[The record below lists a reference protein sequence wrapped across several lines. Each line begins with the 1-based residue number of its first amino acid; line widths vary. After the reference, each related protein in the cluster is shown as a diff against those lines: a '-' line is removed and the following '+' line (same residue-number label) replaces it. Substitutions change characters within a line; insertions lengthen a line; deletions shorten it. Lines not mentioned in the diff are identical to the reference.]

1 MLYIC
6 LKHSKLNR
14 KKSIPDYFVNKK
26 NSIIQILFTCVFAYF
41 FILLYD
47 PFKSSQWYQLEK
59 SEFAFYLFFV
69 VLIGMTVVVISRII
83 LFKVYKKKKRIS
95 ILFYITM
102 IALEILF
109 MAGIYCLLEKLLI
122 KGPRSIESLYV
133 VAIQNSTLILLIPY
147 TISLL
152 FFSWQA
158 NKNILEKTL
167 NKHLKLKEK
176 NHLFFHDENDK
187 MKYSIDAADVLYLKS
202 SDNYVKIYYLN
213 NQEIENFMLRT
224 NLKKLEEDEN
234 IFPLIRCHRS
244 YMINAAKVKVIRRSA
259 RGLRA
264 QLNFKNIQIPL
275 GEKYKNAVLQCL
287 QPSKQKKFKY

>member
-59 SEFAFYLFFV
+59 TEFAFYLFFV
-69 VLIGMTVVVISRII
+69 VLIGMGVVVISRLI
-83 LFKVYKKKKRIS
+83 LFQMYNKQKRIS
-95 ILFYITM
+95 IPFYVAM
-102 IALEILF
+102 IVLEILF
-109 MAGIYCLLEKLLI
+109 MAGIYCLLEKLII
-122 KGPRSIESLYV
+122 KDPRSIESLYV
-133 VAIQNSTLILLIPY
+133 VAIQNTTLILLIPY
-147 TISLL
+147 TITLL

-158 NKNILEKTL
+158 NKKMVDNILHKRQKL
-167 NKHLKLKEK
+167 NQKS
-176 NHLFFHDENDK
+176 HLFFYDENEK
-187 MKYSIDAADVLYLKS
+187 MKFSIDEADILYLKS

-213 NQEIENFMLRT
+213 NQEIEHFMLRT

-275 GEKYKNAVLQCL
+275 GSKYKNVVLQTL